1 MSTAIQNAILRIQSS
16 LPATAQ
22 LVAVSKTFP
31 ESDIEQAYA
40 VGVRD
45 FAENKV
51 QELTGKYEHL
61 PKDIRWHFIGH
72 LQTNKIKYIAPFV
85 HLVHGVDSL
94 KLLVAIN
101 REAVKNNRTIPCLL
115 QFHIAQEETKFGL
128 TLSEAEELLQSEDYK
143 NLQNIEIHG
152 VMGMASYS
160 DNEAQVSA
168 EFQELAE
175 IFKTLKTK
183 FFADKAYCTELSMG
197 MSHDYHIA
205 LQHGATLLR
214 IGSVIFGGRNYN

>member
-1 MSTAIQNAILRIQSS
+1 M
-16 LPATAQ
+16 
-22 LVAVSKTFP
+22 
-31 ESDIEQAYA
+31 
-40 VGVRD
+40 RD

-72 LQTNKIKYIAPFV
+72 LQTNKIKYIAKFV
-85 HLVHGVDSL
+85 HLIHGVDSL

-101 REAVKNNRTIPCLL
+101 KEAEKNNRIIPCLL
-115 QFHIAQEETKFGL
+115 QFHIAQEDTKFGL
-128 TLSEAEELLQSEDYK
+128 TLAEAEELLQSEEYN

-152 VMGMASYS
+152 VMGMASYT

-168 EFQELAE
+168 EFQELAD
-175 IFKTLKTK
+175 IFKTLQNK
-183 FFADKAYCTELSMG
+183 FFAGKVYFKELSMG

-205 LQHGATLLR
+205 LRHGATLLR
-214 IGSVIFGGRNYN
+214 IGSTIFGAR

>member
-1 MSTAIQNAILRIQSS
+1 MSIQTTIQTIQAE
-16 LPATAQ
+16 LPPTAQ
-22 LVAVSKTFP
+22 LIAVSKTFP

-40 VGVRD
+40 TGMRD

-72 LQTNKIKYIAPFV
+72 LQTNKIKYIAKFV
-85 HLVHGVDSL
+85 HLIHGVDSL

-101 REAVKNNRTIPCLL
+101 KEAEKNNRIIPCLL
-115 QFHIAQEETKFGL
+115 QFHIAQEDTKFGL
-128 TLSEAEELLQSEDYK
+128 TLAEAEELLQSEEYN

-152 VMGMASYS
+152 VMGMASYT

-168 EFQELAE
+168 EFQELAD
-175 IFKTLKTK
+175 IFKTLQNK
-183 FFADKAYCTELSMG
+183 FFAGKVYFKELSMG

-205 LQHGATLLR
+205 LRHGATLLR
-214 IGSVIFGGRNYN
+214 IGSTIFGAR